1 MASLR
6 PDFASGLAPRCYGI
20 ATPGNILNLFRNS
33 QPRHTRSLEPFPKL
47 SVSAV
52 RFFRRA
58 GRGRGLFKSVIGVG
72 ACLLSMGAPA
82 YAQQLA
88 QNDINQMSIEQ
99 LANVTITSVSKAT
112 EPLSDA
118 AAAVYVISHDDVT
131 RSGATSIPEMLRL
144 APNLEVMQTSPSNY
158 EITARGFNGNSA
170 AQNFSNKLLV
180 LIDGRSV
187 YSPLYSGVYWDS
199 QDVLPEDVERIEVIS
214 GPGGTLWGANA
225 VNGVVNIITRKSS
238 DTQGGTIDL
247 SGGNL
252 NREGSLQFGGR
263 LSPDL
268 TYRVYGDFSAA
279 LHNDLSPGISAADGW
294 HK

>member
-1 MASLR
+1 MFLACPSTIAGSSSSLNPNLAS
-6 PDFASGLAPRCYGI
+6 DSHGIFATGFGSRTDAGCSGI
-20 ATPGNILNLFRNS
+20 AAPGNILNLFRNS
-33 QPRHTRSLEPFPKL
+33 KPRHTRSLEPFPKL

-144 APNLEVMQTSPSNY
+144 APNLQVAQMSANSY
-158 EITARGFNGNSA
+158 AITARGFNGNA
-170 AQNFSNKLLV
+170 ADKLLV

-187 YSPLYSGVYWDS
+187 Y
-199 QDVLPEDVERIEVIS
+199 
-214 GPGGTLWGANA
+214 
-225 VNGVVNIITRKSS
+225 
-238 DTQGGTIDL
+238 
-247 SGGNL
+247 
-252 NREGSLQFGGR
+252 
-263 LSPDL
+263 
-268 TYRVYGDFSAA
+268 
-279 LHNDLSPGISAADGW
+279 
-294 HK
+294 